1 MNKDPWELLGEL
13 NEDEPMQVLT
23 RLYAFYDQDP
33 AGDEAR
39 QRFFDRLRLV
49 LEQVRECNLNRR

>member
-1 MNKDPWELLGEL
+1 MSGDPWELLGEL
-13 NEDEPMQVLT
+13 SEDEPMQVLT

-33 AGDEAR
+33 EGDEAR